1 MTIVYLSKLH
11 PHYTNREN
19 LKNLH
24 NNVLEDID
32 LDANLAVKLGPSLK
46 AHQMEAITNGNIY
59 TPDIPILKS
68 VDHGWDKDKVTT
80 DIIGIKCAGKKAHLL
95 KRILLSASIPYKLR
109 NKQIGLFILTGS

>member
-1 MTIVYLSKLH
+1 MDWLAKEKIFIKLDSLGVNKIMTIGYLSKWLH

-46 AHQMEAITNGNIY
+46 AHQMEAITDGNIY
-59 TPDIPILKS
+59 TPDIPHFE
-68 VDHGWDKDKVTT
+68 V
-80 DIIGIKCAGKKAHLL
+80 
-95 KRILLSASIPYKLR
+95 Y
-109 NKQIGLFILTGS
+109 GSWMGQGQSHYRHNRH